1 MQVLPRVFL
10 LMWITGLPCCMS
22 VVAVHIFTEHYKI
35 ASHEMHDGA
44 YTPLQYWVVTS
55 AVDAVMAPLLSLSC
69 AGVSLYVVSNFEWS
83 AASQVLLLH
92 ALQLWIF
99 ETLARTLAVLTR
111 SSLLGIL
118 VLITLWFLSF
128 LFSGILLRD
137 GDVPSPLAWMCD
149 IFPTRWVIRS
159 MVNAEFFAME
169 FAGADVCDHCTRG
182 FRCPTPLRG
191 VHDDYEMRI
200 FQCFGIHGR
209 QVVQSLQTS
218 FKVLDARMPYAHDV
232 FNLLREQ
239 GLLQVLHL
247 TALINRNT

>member
-1 MQVLPRVFL
+1 M
-10 LMWITGLPCCMS
+10 
-22 VVAVHIFTEHYKI
+22 
-35 ASHEMHDGA
+35 
-44 YTPLQYWVVTS
+44 
-55 AVDAVMAPLLSLSC
+55 
-69 AGVSLYVVSNFEWS
+69 
-83 AASQVLLLH
+83 LLLH

-99 ETLARTLAVLTR
+99 ETLARTLAVLMR
-111 SSLLGIL
+111 NSLLGIL

-137 GDVPSPLAWMCD
+137 GDVPSLLAWMCD

-191 VHDDYEMRI
+191 MHDDYEMRI
-200 FQCFGIHGR
+200 FQCFGIEGR

-218 FKVLDARMPYAHDV
+218 FKVLDVRAPYAHDI
-232 FNLLREQ
+232 FNLLCEQ
-239 GLLQVLHL
+239 GMLQAFHL
-247 TALINRNT
+247 VMLISRNI